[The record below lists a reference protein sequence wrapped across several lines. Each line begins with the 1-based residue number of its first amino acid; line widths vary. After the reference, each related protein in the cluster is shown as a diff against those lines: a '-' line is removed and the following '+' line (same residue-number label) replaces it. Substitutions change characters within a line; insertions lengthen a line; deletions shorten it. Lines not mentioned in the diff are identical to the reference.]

1 MEKDILFEW
10 RNNDSIFRIEEK
22 MAEELISVIVPI
34 YKVEA
39 YLPKCVESIRN
50 QTYRNL
56 EIILVDDGSPDHCGE
71 LCDQYANE
79 DDRIKVIHKKNGG
92 LSDAR
97 NAGIEIA
104 KGAYIGFVDSD
115 DYIHPQMYELLY
127 YGIKEKDAQI
137 AVCKF
142 QNVKED
148 ATVSFQNKDK
158 VAWTTITGEQEKFEY
173 SLGEFT
179 TVCFTVAWNK
189 LYCSEL
195 FQKIRYPYGKIHEDE
210 FTTYKTIEL
219 ADRIV
224 YTEEMLYY
232 YVQRQGSI
240 MDNGFDKRSLY
251 RLDAY
256 QERLMLYQRTGR
268 YQWYEKVLYLYRL
281 FLLQWTEL
289 LLNSDKE
296 HLVWLKPYKK
306 YYNQQ
311 VLKNVW
317 KLPVGKKKIGYLYYA
332 LFAQSY
338 YQKRYLIK
346 RV

>member
-1 MEKDILFEW
+1 
-10 RNNDSIFRIEEK
+10 
-22 MAEELISVIVPI
+22 MAEELISVVVPI

-50 QTYRNL
+50 QTYHNL

-71 LCDQYANE
+71 LCDKYASE
-79 DDRIKVIHKKNGG
+79 DARIKVIHKKNGG

-104 KGAYIGFVDSD
+104 TGAYIGFVDSD
-115 DYIHPQMYELLY
+115 DYIHPQMYEALY
-127 YGIKEKDAQI
+127 DGIQKNNADI
-137 AVCKF
+137 AICRY
-142 QNVKED
+142 QNVKEEENIFVEEMKNAKWVTLSND
-148 ATVSFQNKDK
+148 
-158 VAWTTITGEQEKFEY
+158 QEKFDY

-189 LYCSEL
+189 LYKAEL
-195 FQKIRYPYGKIHEDE
+195 FEEIRYPYGKIHEDE
-210 FTTYKTIEL
+210 FTTYKTIDL
-219 ADRIV
+219 ANRIA
-224 YTEEMLYY
+224 YTEENLYF

-256 QERLMLYQRTGR
+256 QERLDLYLRTGR
-268 YQWYEKVLYLYRL
+268 YQWYEKILYLYRL

-289 LLNSDKE
+289 LLKTNKE
-296 HLVWLKPYKK
+296 NLVWLKPYKK

-332 LFAQSY
+332 LAANLY
-338 YQKRYLIK
+338 YKNRYQKK
-346 RV
+346 VV

>member
-1 MEKDILFEW
+1 MED
-10 RNNDSIFRIEEK
+10 
-22 MAEELISVIVPI
+22 LISVIVPI
-34 YKVEA
+34 YKVEN

-50 QTYRNL
+50 QTYHNL

-71 LCDQYANE
+71 LCDKYASE
-79 DDRIKVIHKKNGG
+79 DKRIKVIHKKNGG

-97 NAGIEIA
+97 NAGIDIA
-104 KGAYIGFVDSD
+104 KGAYIGFVDGD
-115 DYIHPQMYELLY
+115 DYVHPQMYEFLHK
-127 YGIKEKDAQI
+127 GIKDKNAQI
-137 AVCKF
+137 SICKY

-148 ATVSFQNKDK
+148 EFVSLHCKNNVK
-158 VAWTTITGEQEKFEY
+158 WITLANDQEKFEY

-189 LYCSEL
+189 LYKAEL
-195 FQKIRYPYGKIHEDE
+195 FKEIRYPYGKIHEDE

-224 YTEEMLYY
+224 YTEEALYY

-256 QERLMLYQRTGR
+256 QDRLVLYQQTNR
-268 YQWYEKVLYLYRL
+268 YQWYEKILYLYRL

-289 LLNSDKE
+289 LIKTNKDN
-296 HLVWLKPYKK
+296 LVWLKPYKK

-332 LFAQSY
+332 LFPKLY
-338 YQKRYLIK
+338 YQNRYLK
-346 RV
+346 KEV